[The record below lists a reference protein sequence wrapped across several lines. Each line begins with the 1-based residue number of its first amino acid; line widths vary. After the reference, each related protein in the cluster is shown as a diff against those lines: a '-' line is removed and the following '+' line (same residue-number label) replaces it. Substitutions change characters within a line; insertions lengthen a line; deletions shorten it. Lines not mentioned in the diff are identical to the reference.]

1 MIQGNPDSNYTR
13 QVECQYK
20 KYCYSARDNGAVS
33 RHSDGLFPTNELEWS
48 FGEEGAN
55 GSLYYK
61 TASVAK
67 IVATAFLGPAPNDGD
82 IVDHIDGNPQNN
94 RPENLRWYSWLE
106 YLLDT
111 PSTVE
116 KIIECFGSIG
126 QFVKNPTRLAKEAE
140 YSRMITVSTDEI
152 QAAIDN
158 LISYSKVAPLHTGNT
173 YIEFANSSCPKPE
186 EETHFPSSP
195 VSKED
200 IISVWGALPD
210 AFKDTPRFSR
220 MLSQTNTSI
229 SEKDGIMLITVHV
242 ANEAQALWIE
252 QNKLADMERLMK
264 EMLQS
269 DSICIRILSS

>member
-1 MIQGNPDSNYTR
+1 MAQGSPDKDFTR
-13 QVECQYK
+13 QVECQYR
-20 KYCYSARDNGAVS
+20 KYRYAVRDNGAVS
-33 RHSDGLFPTNELEWS
+33 RLSDGLFPTDDLEWS

-55 GSLYYK
+55 GYLYYK

-67 IVATAFLGPAPNDGD
+67 IVATAFLGLAPNDSYN
-82 IVDHIDGNPQNN
+82 VDHIDGNPQNN

-116 KIIECFGSIG
+116 KIIERFGSIG
-126 QFVKNPTRLAKEAE
+126 QFVKSPTRLAKEAE
-140 YSRMITVSTDEI
+140 YSRMITVSTDEV

-186 EETHFPSSP
+186 EESHFPSSP

-200 IISVWGALPD
+200 IISAWGALPD

-220 MLSQTNTSI
+220 MLSQANTSI

-242 ANEAQALWIE
+242 ANEAQTLWIE